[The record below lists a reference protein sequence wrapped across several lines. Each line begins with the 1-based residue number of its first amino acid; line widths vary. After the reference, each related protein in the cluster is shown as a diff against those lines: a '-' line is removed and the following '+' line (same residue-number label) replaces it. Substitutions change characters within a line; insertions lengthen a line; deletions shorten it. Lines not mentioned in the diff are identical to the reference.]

1 MSIADLRFY
10 SPFSHVL
17 MFSQYNSNLLSRTD
31 GTGSVLGDGLSLRL
45 ASIRT
50 TKTEKQKGTDHDW
63 RATYE
68 CPLNH
73 QRTHKNIAKPRVL

>member
-31 GTGSVLGDGLSLRL
+31 GTGSVLGDGLSLRRPCTGKHQDNQNGETEGYRSRL
-45 ASIRT
+45 ASYI
-50 TKTEKQKGTDHDW
+50 
-63 RATYE
+63 
-68 CPLNH
+68 
-73 QRTHKNIAKPRVL
+73 